1 MIGPYVIEP
10 PYVIETLGS
19 SHNRR
24 EFVCGAEPLDRYF
37 REHVTQDI
45 RRRIS
50 NCFVAVDAAGV
61 IAGYYTLASTS
72 LPLTDLPAE
81 ETRRLPRYPLLPAAL
96 IGRLAVSEQC
106 RKQGLGAALIL
117 DAVGRIAR
125 SDQAAFAL
133 IVDGKDDAAIRF
145 YVHLGF
151 QPFIG
156 PPSTLYLPVAE
167 AIGRMAARPTNG

>member
-1 MIGPYVIEP
+1 VIGPYVIEP
-10 PYVIETLGS
+10 LGS

-24 EFVCGAEPLDRYF
+24 EFVCGVEALDRYF

-50 NCFVAVDAAGV
+50 NCFVAIDAAGV

-72 LPLTDLPAE
+72 VPLIDLPAE

-106 RKQGLGAALIL
+106 RKQGLGAARIL

-125 SDQAAFAL
+125 SAFAL
-133 IVDGKDDAAIRF
+133 IVDAKDDAAVRF

-151 QPFIG
+151 QPFAG
-156 PPSTLYLPVAE
+156 RPLTLFLPVAE
-167 AIGRMAARPTNG
+167 AIRRMAARPA